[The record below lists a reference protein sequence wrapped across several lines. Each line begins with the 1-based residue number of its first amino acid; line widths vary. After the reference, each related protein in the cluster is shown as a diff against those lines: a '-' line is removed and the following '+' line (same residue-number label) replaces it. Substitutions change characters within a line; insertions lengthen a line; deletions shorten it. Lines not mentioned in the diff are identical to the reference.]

1 MNENKIYF
9 FNHLEWIE
17 VLVEMLL
24 NLFTINKNWI
34 RNIVKNQ
41 FRKLFPKLTFNSV
54 KLIVDV
60 SIYFILSIG

>member
-1 MNENKIYF
+1 MKIRFF

-60 SIYFILSIG
+60 SIYLILSLG